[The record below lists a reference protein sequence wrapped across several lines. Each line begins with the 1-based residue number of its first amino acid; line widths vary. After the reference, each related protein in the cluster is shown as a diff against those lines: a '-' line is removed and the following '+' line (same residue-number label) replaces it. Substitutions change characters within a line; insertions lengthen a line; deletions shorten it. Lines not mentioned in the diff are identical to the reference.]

1 MLVLNTVL
9 LLAARRSILDGTSS
23 SLVAATAFLHR
34 DYHPECFYWELIEL
48 ARRTVLTGW
57 VLLIEETS
65 SFIRIL
71 IGLMVNV
78 AVLMLTLTRSPY
90 RHNED
95 QFLAV
100 CAQLMLVVSFVG
112 TLVVKAYE
120 DVDARAEQ
128 RGVYGEAAAV
138 FGFASSHALVDMLI
152 VFTILMIFP
161 CLVATLTF
169 NVVQAARAQRRAA
182 AAERKAAAARGR
194 MSHPPTCDWTMKDGN
209 RYLTFFSH
217 YKVEAGSDARC
228 IASWFSNP
236 APAEDPRSA
245 THKPWAPHRKQT

>member
-48 ARRTVLTGW
+48 VRRTFLTGW
-57 VLLIEETS
+57 VLLFDETS
-65 SFIRIL
+65 SFVRIL
-71 IGLMVNV
+71 VGLMVSV
-78 AVLMLTLTRSPY
+78 AM
-90 RHNED
+90 
-95 QFLAV
+95 
-100 CAQLMLVVSFVG
+100 LMLVVIRRPYQHYEDHYLAVSAQFMIVISFIG
-112 TLVVKAYE
+112 AMVVKVYE
-120 DVDARAEQ
+120 DVDASAEQ
-128 RGVYGEAAAV
+128 QGVYDLSATV
-138 FGFASSHALVDMLI
+138 FGFDTSDELVNLLLA
-152 VFTILMIFP
+152 FTILMIFP
-161 CLVATLTF
+161 FLFATLVF
-169 NVVQAARAQRRAA
+169 NLVQAARAERRAA
-182 AAERKAAAARGR
+182 AAEREAAAARGR

>member
-48 ARRTVLTGW
+48 ARRTFLTGW